1 MKHTAPHF
9 RSSAIFL
16 ALLTALLLA
25 APGLCLAAAA
35 PAPAPAA
42 PPPAPVIKP
51 HVLAATEKINVMIE
65 GEPEANRAVTLDE
78 KGEVDLYL
86 IRKIKLGGLTA
97 EQASRAIE
105 KSYLDGLFL
114 RRPKVSITIETQV
127 IQTVM
132 VLGQVKKSGNLILPS
147 DRVVDIVDVI
157 GLADGFNDLAKESGV
172 KVTRIME
179 DGVTQKTWDNIDV
192 GAYMQGKKPRKDAL
206 VIQPGDIINVP
217 MRMF

>member
-1 MKHTAPHF
+1 M
-9 RSSAIFL
+9 
-16 ALLTALLLA
+16 
-25 APGLCLAAAA
+25 
-35 PAPAPAA
+35 
-42 PPPAPVIKP
+42 
-51 HVLAATEKINVMIE
+51 
-65 GEPEANRAVTLDE
+65 
-78 KGEVDLYL
+78 DLYL